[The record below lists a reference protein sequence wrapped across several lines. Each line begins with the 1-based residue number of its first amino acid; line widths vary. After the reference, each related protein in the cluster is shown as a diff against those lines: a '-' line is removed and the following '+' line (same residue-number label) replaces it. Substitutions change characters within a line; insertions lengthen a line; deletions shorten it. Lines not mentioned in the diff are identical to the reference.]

1 MGMLEEA
8 YAVLTDEALTGAID
22 DHLFYAK
29 RAVSKAERLW
39 HLAAMEIA
47 LSELD
52 RRITVTVEAA

>member
-1 MGMLEEA
+1 MGILEKA

-39 HLAAMEIA
+39 HLAAMGIA
-47 LSELD
+47 LSELE
-52 RRITVTVEAA
+52 RRVGC